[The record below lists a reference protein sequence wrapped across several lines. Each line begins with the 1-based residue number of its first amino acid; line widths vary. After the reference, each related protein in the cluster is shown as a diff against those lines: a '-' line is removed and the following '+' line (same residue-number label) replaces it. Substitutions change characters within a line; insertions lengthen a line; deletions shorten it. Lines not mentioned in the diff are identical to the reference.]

1 MTPLDLAGQKRFAG
15 LIRILSKNFTP
26 TTPPKISP
34 ENTAAEKMPEKNA
47 ISQEQIDN
55 LTQKDEVDTTAVA
68 TNIQRGSTD
77 QIR

>member
-34 ENTAAEKMPEKNA
+34 ENTAAEKMPEKN
-47 ISQEQIDN
+47 EQIDN